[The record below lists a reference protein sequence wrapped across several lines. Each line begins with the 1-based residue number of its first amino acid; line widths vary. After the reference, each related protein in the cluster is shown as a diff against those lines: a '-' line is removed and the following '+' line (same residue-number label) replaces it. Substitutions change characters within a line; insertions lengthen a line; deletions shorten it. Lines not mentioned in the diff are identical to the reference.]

1 VAGQIGKFSDQPW
14 GKWQEVV
21 NKAHMDLPQKV
32 KLTAFVTA
40 DGLKHKGDKVHFD
53 SESYRELGRRY
64 AKAYFAITGKAQP
77 GK

>member
-1 VAGQIGKFSDQPW
+1 VAAPNEKISDQPW
-14 GKWQEVV
+14 ANWKEVA
-21 NKAHMDLPQKV
+21 NNANMDLPQKV

-64 AKAYFAITGKAQP
+64 AKAYFAITGKAQS